1 VPPLELHPLPLAAAA
16 CALFALLFIAWSDA
30 RNLLR
35 PSVAVAAMQLGFV
48 VPGAVLADVSI
59 DPDIRLAVAVVPL
72 AMLLLVWATP
82 RLGRDVRS
90 LVSRCRHATAMRPE
104 SGVAILLSAGAASL
118 VGVVF
123 ALLPWTRIG
132 LYMLIVAP
140 DESLEARAASLR
152 ELDVPK
158 LKSLI
163 TTYCRILVPIGLG
176 LIACLPLSGI
186 RRLAILPLAVGPAAL
201 LAIGGAR
208 LQLVLGAMTLAVAL
222 AIRRWS
228 TVMLGLLVLL
238 AAAALVVI
246 GAATAARIGE
256 ERGIGDVW
264 ERVFLRA
271 TVLPFVA
278 GAHHLEFV
286 ERFGRWSPE
295 VYGFP
300 FKTSLG
306 FTHVEPAQAVG
317 DWVNPGAGSLVSP
330 PAAMDLIASFGLP
343 FGMCVMLA
351 YGLLLDFVARTL
363 AGVPPA
369 TAVACLTSLL
379 LVSLALVNTTAGST
393 ATGVVM
399 ILVVARFVGWRYSRR
414 RAEVPRAGSPT
425 GIAA

>member
-1 VPPLELHPLPLAAAA
+1 MPPLEVHPLPLAVAG
-16 CALFALLFIAWSDA
+16 CALFALLLIAWSDP
-30 RNLLR
+30 RDLLR

-59 DPDIRLAVAVVPL
+59 DPDIRLAVVAVPL
-72 AMLLLVWATP
+72 AMLLLVGATP
-82 RLGRDVRS
+82 RMGRDLRS
-90 LVSRCRHATAMRPE
+90 LVSRCRYATTTRPE
-104 SGVAILLSAGAASL
+104 TWVALLLSAGAASL
-118 VGVVF
+118 VVVVF
-123 ALLPWTRIG
+123 TLLPWTRIG

-140 DESLEARAASLR
+140 DHSLEARAASLR

-158 LKSLI
+158 LKGLI
-163 TTYCRILVPIGLG
+163 TTYCRLLVPIGLG
-176 LIACLPLSGI
+176 LVACLPLTGI
-186 RRLAILPLAVGPAAL
+186 RWLAILPLAAGPAAL

-208 LQLVLGAMTLAVAL
+208 LQLVLGAIILAVAF

-246 GAATAARIGE
+246 AAATAARIGE
-256 ERGIGDVW
+256 ERGIGVVW

-278 GAHHLEFV
+278 GTHHVEFV

-295 VYGFP
+295 AYGFP

-330 PAAMDLIASFGLP
+330 PATMDLIASFGLP
-343 FGMCVMLA
+343 LGTCVMLA
-351 YGLLLDFVARTL
+351 YGMLLDFVARAL

-369 TAVACLTSLL
+369 TAVACLASLL
-379 LVSLALVNTTAGST
+379 LVSLGLVNTTAGST
-393 ATGVVM
+393 ATGVIM
-399 ILVVARFVGWRYSRR
+399 ILVAARFVGWQRSRR
-414 RAEVPRAGSPT
+414 RAEAPRAGSPT

>member
-1 VPPLELHPLPLAAAA
+1 MPPLEIHPLPLAFAA
-16 CALFALLFIAWSDA
+16 CALVALLLVAWSDV

-48 VPGAVLADVSI
+48 VPGAVLADVPI
-59 DPDIRLAVAVVPL
+59 DPVTRLAVAAVPL
-72 AMLLLVWATP
+72 SMLLLACATP
-82 RLGRDVRS
+82 RIGRDARS
-90 LVSRCRHATAMRPE
+90 LVSRCRHATATRLE
-104 SGVAILLSAGAASL
+104 SWVALLLSAGAASL
-118 VGVVF
+118 VIVVF
-123 ALLPWTRIG
+123 TLLPWTRIG

-152 ELDVPK
+152 AIDVPK
-158 LKSLI
+158 LKALI
-163 TTYCRILVPIGLG
+163 TTYCRLLVPIGLG
-176 LIACLPLSGI
+176 LVACLPLSGI
-186 RRLAILPLAVGPAAL
+186 RRMAILPLAAGPAAL
-201 LAIGGAR
+201 LAISGAR
-208 LQLVLGAMTLAVAL
+208 LQLVLGAMTLAL
-222 AIRRWS
+222 AFAVRRWS
-228 TVMLGLLVLL
+228 TAMLGLLVML
-238 AAAALVVI
+238 AAAAAVVI

-278 GAHHLEFV
+278 GSHHVEFV
-286 ERFGRWSPE
+286 ERFGTWSPE
-295 VYGFP
+295 AYGFP

-343 FGMCVMLA
+343 LGMSAMLA
-351 YGLLLDFVARTL
+351 YGLLLDLVARAL

-369 TAVACLTSLL
+369 TALACHTSLL

-399 ILVVARFVGWRYSRR
+399 ILLVAVLARWQRARR
-414 RAEVPRAGSPT
+414 REAAPRAGSPT